1 MCIFAPLK
9 FHAMAIK
16 VLSAKKYATTLKV
29 TIQKSGRLG
38 FTDDTSKALNLS
50 TEKYAKFAQ
59 DDEKNILYLIIL
71 DKSDEDAFDIK
82 ISSGYYYVSTKV
94 MFDALGFKY
103 EDGNIMFDLIRQP
116 SLDDVLSGQVYY
128 MKQRPTKNKERKN
141 DITEP

>member
-1 MCIFAPLK
+1 
-9 FHAMAIK
+9 MAIT

-94 MFDALGFKY
+94 MFDTLGFKY